1 MMMKQ
6 TSLVPKRR
14 FREFQDNSAW
24 EQRKLG
30 SVTNSYSGGTPSVG
44 NYEYYDG
51 EIPFIRSAEINNDST
66 ELFISESGLKNS
78 SAKLVEVGDILYA
91 LYGATSGEVGISRI
105 NGAINQ
111 AILAIQPYKG
121 YDSQFIMQWLRKQ
134 KQKIINKYL
143 QGGQGNLSG
152 LIVKDIEIEFPRFDE
167 QVEIGS
173 FFKELDHL
181 ITLHQR
187 KLDKTKALKS
197 AYLSE
202 MFPAEGES
210 EPKRRFAG
218 FTGAWEQRK
227 LGEIATF
234 INGRAYSQNELL
246 SDGKYKVL
254 RVGNFYTNSSWYYS
268 DMELGEKYYAEA
280 GDLLYTWSATF
291 GPHIWHGD
299 KVIYHYH
306 IWKIELSGLFNKQFA
321 VQVLEYDKVKIM
333 SDSNGS
339 TMIHITKKG
348 MEEKEVFLPS
358 VAEQERIGLFFDN
371 LDHLITLHQRKLEK
385 LQNIKKAYLNEM
397 FV

>member
-1 MMMKQ
+1 MMKQ

-358 VAEQERIGLFFDN
+358 VAEQERIGLFLTTSTTSSPFISVSWKN
-371 LDHLITLHQRKLEK
+371 YKI
-385 LQNIKKAYLNEM
+385 
-397 FV
+397 